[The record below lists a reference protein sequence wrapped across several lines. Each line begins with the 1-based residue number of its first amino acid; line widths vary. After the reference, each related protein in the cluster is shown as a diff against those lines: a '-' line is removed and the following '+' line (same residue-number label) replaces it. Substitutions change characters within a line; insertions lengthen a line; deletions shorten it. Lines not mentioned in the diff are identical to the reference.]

1 MSKFP
6 KEYSEYY
13 YYCKISNIEEAQQVF
28 KNCNTVLFD
37 ENNGESVAYKLL
49 KDKSKDER
57 KKLLEKFNMMY
68 NDFLIYSDEL
78 ISGEKINDE
87 ETYVRYIHN
96 LMRISNEMIAFT
108 SRYFTSSRN
117 RLLAKRYE
125 YEGKM
130 KKLLFIINE
139 NRRIPYIINSNYLDD
154 YMFENSNVIMT
165 ILTVMLS
172 IITYSLGYVLYYS
185 YKKIG
190 GDLLMYLVRPDNILV
205 SIGCILCFMISIW
218 YWVILI
224 KKHRVFKS
232 REIEYMA
239 KRRNRGLVYKPFK
252 SKKRFKDE
260 LEVINILNN
269 IRK

>member
-1 MSKFP
+1 M
-6 KEYSEYY
+6 
-13 YYCKISNIEEAQQVF
+13 
-28 KNCNTVLFD
+28 
-37 ENNGESVAYKLL
+37 L

-154 YMFENSNVIMT
+154 YMFENNLALMKFATSMYFAAV
-165 ILTVMLS
+165 V
-172 IITYSLGYVLYYS
+172 V
-185 YKKIG
+185 IG
-190 GDLLMYLVRPDNILV
+190 GILYEDNGKNIYMYIKGAKNMFASAIFVVFLIIAIYLLKT
-205 SIGCILCFMISIW
+205 
-218 YWVILI
+218 LI
-224 KKHRVFKS
+224 KNYRLYKS

-239 KRRNRGLVYKPFK
+239 RRRNRGLVYKPFK
-252 SKKRFKDE
+252 SKKRFKDV